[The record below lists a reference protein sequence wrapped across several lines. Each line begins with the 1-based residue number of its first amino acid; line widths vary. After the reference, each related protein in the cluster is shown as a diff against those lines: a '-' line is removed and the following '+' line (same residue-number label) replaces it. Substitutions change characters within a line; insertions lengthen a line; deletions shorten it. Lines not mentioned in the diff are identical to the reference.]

1 MEMFLKKLN
10 RRARNNGMTPESA
23 LSELLERKKVPCGQV
38 AKDLR
43 STRREVFFWADAFDI
58 EVEDVRPKIIEA
70 AREKGLSLR
79 AYFLK
84 NVMNGVG
91 WMADDLGVAFTTIEE
106 YYAVFTD
113 GEKWRI
119 QQDGRSRSRGR
130 KAKRKR

>member
-10 RRARNNGMTPESA
+10 LRARKNGMTPESA
-23 LSELLERKKVPCGQV
+23 LSDMLERKKVPCGKV

-43 STRREVFFWADAFDI
+43 ATRRDVFFWADAFDI
-58 EVEDVRPKIIEA
+58 DVEDVKPKIIQS
-70 AREKGLSLR
+70 ARDNKMSLR
-79 AYFLK
+79 SYFLK
-84 NVMNGVG
+84 NFVNGVG

-119 QQDGRSRSRGR
+119 QQDGRSRGR
-130 KAKRKR
+130 KAKRKRN